1 MMIRYALASGIHPTF
16 SKARNFFLKKINFF
30 FPYLWPSLCWLDM
43 AKAYPLHAAAR
54 KGDMMA
60 YKAFFNLS

>member
-1 MMIRYALASGIHPTF
+1 VETNDSTTIRHALASGIHPTF
-16 SKARNFFLKKINFF
+16 SKAKNLKKIIIL
-30 FPYLWPSLCWLDM
+30 YLWPNLCWLDM

-60 YKAFFNLS
+60 YKGF